1 MRDLAEECTSFK
13 AFSAAAVPTEAADP
27 ETATKRYLYLA
38 LESNHA
44 PGFTALTT
52 PTAESQFKVI
62 GTETV
67 PLTDTKTVK
76 FRQTLH
82 DIPVYRSLITVELDE
97 NNELVS
103 LNSSLGEPSDVKPVA
118 KISAQEA
125 AASVVANKP

>member
-1 MRDLAEECTSFK
+1 M
-13 AFSAAAVPTEAADP
+13 
-27 ETATKRYLYLA
+27 
-38 LESNHA
+38 
-44 PGFTALTT
+44 
-52 PTAESQFKVI
+52 
-62 GTETV
+62 
-67 PLTDTKTVK
+67 TDTKTVK